1 MLGKLCI
8 VQQRKSLPIAS
19 VEGRLVE
26 EVRKND
32 TLIIVGETGGGK
44 TTPSPISGSL
54 EIITQREALLDP
66 TLSRYRVVIVDEAHE
81 RTVHTDV
88 LLGLLKKVQGLS
100 LDAKVFLSSL
110 VVQKAVHVQGRQ
122 HPVDILYTYNPEP
135 DYIDATLITIFQIHL
150 DEGPGDILAFLTG
163 QEEIESVDRLVHE
176 RLKQLPE
183 GNRNILT
190 IPMYHLFH
198 LSSS

>member
-1 MLGKLCI
+1 MDDNHESNALKTH
-8 VQQRKSLPIAS
+8 
-19 VEGRLVE
+19 LV
-26 EVRKND
+26 
-32 TLIIVGETGGGK
+32 
-44 TTPSPISGSL
+44 
-54 EIITQREALLDP
+54 
-66 TLSRYRVVIVDEAHE
+66 
-81 RTVHTDV
+81 
-88 LLGLLKKVQGLS
+88 KKVVCCYGQNSNRYNVIDPRFRHRHGAVAVRAPPVRADAAITS
-100 LDAKVFLSSL
+100 ACTFLDAKVFLSSL